1 MSLFCPSRYGSLP
14 PATRSQQ
21 AKLFNDPDSDFD
33 STCSVTWEAHLLTP
47 LLVLVA
53 SDAIGMGLNLNIR
66 RLVFSSMEKFDG
78 VQRRFLND
86 AEIKQIAG
94 RAGRYG
100 GQYPEGEV
108 TWYAESVDLIASLTA
123 RFHLQHESARP
134 DAPSQGPGGTH
145 NPD

>member
-1 MSLFCPSRYGSLP
+1 
-14 PATRSQQ
+14 
-21 AKLFNDPDSDFD
+21 
-33 STCSVTWEAHLLTP
+33 
-47 LLVLVA
+47 
-53 SDAIGMGLNLNIR
+53 MGLNLNIR

-108 TWYAESVDLIASLTA
+108 TWYA
-123 RFHLQHESARP
+123 
-134 DAPSQGPGGTH
+134 
-145 NPD
+145 